1 MKRDNHKTR
10 NKENQEPPGT
20 KNQEKRK
27 EKEKGE
33 GAGGDSAL

>member
-1 MKRDNHKTR
+1 MKPDNHKTR

-20 KNQEKRK
+20 KNQEKGK